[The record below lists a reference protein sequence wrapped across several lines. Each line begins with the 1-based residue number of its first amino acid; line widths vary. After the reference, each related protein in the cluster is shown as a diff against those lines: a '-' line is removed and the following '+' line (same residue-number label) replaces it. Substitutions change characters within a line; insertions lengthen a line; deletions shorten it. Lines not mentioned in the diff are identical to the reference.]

1 MIQHCEKR
9 RWERGHHAIV
19 SLDGEKAE
27 VIGCLECDWDSVV
40 YNDLGDNL
48 TDMERFEHRYEQPT
62 RCIAINQN
70 GTRCKLR
77 ADGGGAC
84 DRHEDRRAL
93 WNRSY
98 AEFRSPW
105 SRVSLPEAYREVF
118 IRAIRDAGLVEK
130 GQQVKR
136 ETFERARDLRQAS
149 VVYFVERDGLIKIGT
164 TTNLHARIRN
174 LGQGGCK
181 MPEGMTVGPV
191 TLLASTPGDRLD
203 ESNYH
208 ERFRK
213 QRVGGEWFR
222 PNKALL
228 RLVEDL
234 QRAERSGN
242 RDILDQVLAEAG

>member
-1 MIQHCEKR
+1 MAEHCGKN
-9 RWERGHHAIV
+9 RWEYGHHAIV
-19 SLDGEKAE
+19 SLDGEKPE
-27 VIGCLECDWDSVV
+27 VIGCIECDWDDVV
-40 YNDLGDNL
+40 HSDLGDGL
-48 TDMERFEHRYEQPT
+48 TEMERFEHRYEEAT
-62 RCIAINQN
+62 RCVAINRN

-77 ADGGGAC
+77 ADSGAAC

-93 WNRSY
+93 WDRSY

-118 IRAIRDAGLVEK
+118 IRAIRDADLVAR
-130 GQQVKR
+130 GQQVPR
-136 ETFERARDLRQAS
+136 ETFERARQLRRAS

-164 TTNLHARIRN
+164 TTNLHTRLRS

-191 TLLASTPGDRLD
+191 NLLASIPGDRLD
-203 ESNYH
+203 ESKYH
-208 ERFRK
+208 ERFRR

-234 QRAERSGN
+234 QRAERSGK
-242 RDILDQVLAEAG
+242 RDILDQVLEEAG